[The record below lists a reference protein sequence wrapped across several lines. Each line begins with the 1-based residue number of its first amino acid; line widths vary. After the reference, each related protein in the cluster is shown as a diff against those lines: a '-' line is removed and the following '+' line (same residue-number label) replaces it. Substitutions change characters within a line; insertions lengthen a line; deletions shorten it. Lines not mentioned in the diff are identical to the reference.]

1 VWRSTKR
8 CRTIRFGFGWYSVVA
23 RARANKP
30 RGPGQVAIIILSAI
44 KFKAPAKTLGGF
56 FHVPINGSPHWLYNF
71 ENCLVFKISN
81 VGFEKSPNF
90 KFGKLPN
97 FQISNMKSHRNSNL
111 KNYRIFKIPNFNFHY
126 GKEEL
131 DYEKADK
138 STFQGALRIKL

>member
-1 VWRSTKR
+1 LKITY
-8 CRTIRFGFGWYSVVA
+8 F
-23 RARANKP
+23 N
-30 RGPGQVAIIILSAI
+30 L
-44 KFKAPAKTLGGF
+44 
-56 FHVPINGSPHWLYNF
+56 NF
-71 ENCLVFKISN
+71 ENWLVFKTSN

-97 FQISNMKSHRNSNL
+97 FQISNMKSHRISNL

-138 STFQGALRIKL
+138 ITFQGALR